1 MLYPSFCV
9 WYSMEHHVSDALIH
23 KNNQLIK
30 SASLVGAREHSS
42 AAQPCRH
49 AACLTTPSAA
59 AEQEGS
65 AHSAVHAQVQKPG
78 TLGVLRACAM
88 FLPDTCHQGTT
99 APPLSLVWR
108 TKSNSR
114 VPGMKPLERGFRP
127 LMIFLGFGGR
137 GAESGPRGL
146 PHILIATRTPGG
158 HPTLLVGGCAVGRGE
173 RWQCRGCWRVAH
185 PHSRLRALLSLCV
198 DSRGAGHQQ
207 VTSFTDLFTAWNFW
221 VRVFMGSSGVIFTGM
236 AL

>member
-65 AHSAVHAQVQKPG
+65 AHLAVHAEVQKPG
-78 TLGVLRACAM
+78 TLGVLQACAM

-99 APPLSLVWR
+99 APPLSLVWK

-114 VPGMKPLERGFRP
+114 VPAMKPPERGFRP
-127 LMIFLGFGGR
+127 LMIFLGFVGR
-137 GAESGPRGL
+137 GVESGPRGL
-146 PHILIATRTPGG
+146 PNIPIATRTPGG
-158 HPTLLVGGCAVGRGE
+158 HPTLPVGGWAVGT
-173 RWQCRGCWRVAH
+173 
-185 PHSRLRALLSLCV
+185 LSV
-198 DSRGAGHQQ
+198 
-207 VTSFTDLFTAWNFW
+207 
-221 VRVFMGSSGVIFTGM
+221 
-236 AL
+236 

>member
-30 SASLVGAREHSS
+30 SASLVGAREQSS

-65 AHSAVHAQVQKPG
+65 AHLAVHAEVQKPG

-99 APPLSLVWR
+99 APPLSLVWK

-114 VPGMKPLERGFRP
+114 VPAMKPPERGFRP
-127 LMIFLGFGGR
+127 LMIFLGFGGGEWSLVQEVCLTSLSQHGLLEATPR
-137 GAESGPRGL
+137 CRWVAGQWGPSL
-146 PHILIATRTPGG
+146 
-158 HPTLLVGGCAVGRGE
+158 CDGRGE
-173 RWQCRGCWRVAH
+173 RWQCRGCWKVAH
-185 PHSRLRALLSLCV
+185 HRSRLRALRSLCV

-207 VTSFTDLFTAWNFW
+207 VTSFTDLFTAWNF
-221 VRVFMGSSGVIFTGM
+221 
-236 AL
+236 